1 MNPDTE
7 RQKAA
12 DAERGRRL
20 LAIARAAIAR
30 RLDAAAPAP
39 AADADWLRRPG
50 AVFVT
55 LKQDGRLRGCI
66 GSLEARRPLA
76 EDVAANAEA
85 AAFRD
90 PRFAPLSRDEL
101 ARTEI
106 EVSLLSPPEPLEVAD
121 EAAAVARLR
130 LGIDGVIF
138 DYGRH
143 HATFLPQVWDE
154 LGDPADFLHH
164 LKYKAGLPPDFWH
177 PDVKL
182 SRYTVTRWREEDLR

>member
-7 RQKAA
+7 KQNAA
-12 DAERGRRL
+12 DAERGHRL

-30 RLDAAAPAP
+30 KLDVSTRAPAT
-39 AADADWLRRPG
+39 DADWLRRPG
-50 AVFVT
+50 ATFVT
-55 LKQDGRLRGCI
+55 LKRDGRLRGCI
-66 GSLEARRPLA
+66 GSLQARRPLA

-101 ARTEI
+101 ARTGI
-106 EVSLLSPPEPLEVAD
+106 EVSLLSPPEAL
-121 EAAAVARLR
+121 EAANEAEAIARLR
-130 LGIDGVIF
+130 PGIDGVIF

-143 HATFLPQVWDE
+143 HGTFLPQVWEE

-177 PDVKL
+177 PDVRL
-182 SRYTVTRWREEDLR
+182 SRYTVTRWREEDFR